1 VGLGLPSALANYM
14 IVGNGKVQ
22 AGMAI
27 VNGGL
32 CIDNDGWCTAST
44 TGRISSVTSTT
55 GGSDVAE
62 MYNSSEALEPGDVVA
77 ITEPRNF
84 VKVAN
89 GAAGDIA
96 LGIVSTEPGVLLGLQ
111 PDANDTKGLVQ
122 DVETDGETAATTIID
137 VKTVNKFPIALAGRV
152 PVKVS
157 VENGEIN
164 PGDYLM
170 LSSTTPGVAV
180 KAVVAGQIVGQA
192 LEGYSNSAE
201 GKILVFVK
209 NTYYP
214 GPAGVNIAVSNFDQ
228 TADLSETE
236 GLGATILKFFDG
248 LGIKVINGIA
258 YMKNLFVERLTVG
271 TAEKPSGITLYDE
284 DTGDPYCLKIKN
296 GGMVSIAGECVGMVE
311 VIQPITDN
319 DNSQATT
326 TATTTSPTITDN
338 NNSTTTA
345 TSTITNNNGGNQ
357 NSTTTAITTPETVT
371 NNDNSQTTTTT
382 PETVTNNSNNAETV
396 TDNSSG
402 DSKTTTTS
410 NNP

>member
-1 VGLGLPSALANYM
+1 LQFNGSGATSTVGFFVSTTTGSAAGVGLGLPSALANYM

-122 DVETDGETAATTIID
+122 DVETDGETVSTTTID
-137 VKTVNKFPIALAGRV
+137 VKTINKFPIALAGRV

-157 VENGEIN
+157 IQNGEIN

-192 LEGYSNSAE
+192 LEGYSDSAE
-201 GKILVFVK
+201 GKILIFVK

-214 GPAGVNIAVSNFDQ
+214 GPAQVANVATSTFDQ
-228 TADLSETE
+228 AADLSESE

-248 LGIKVINGIA
+248 LGIKVMNGIA

-271 TAEKPSGITLYDE
+271 TTERPSGITLYDE

-296 GGMVSIAGECVGMVE
+296 GGMG
-311 VIQPITDN
+311 
-319 DNSQATT
+319 QAPRCTNW
-326 TATTTSPTITDN
+326 TTSAGGVFAIVGLVGHTDSDWISYGVN
-338 NNSTTTA
+338 ASCG
-345 TSTITNNNGGNQ
+345 I
-357 NSTTTAITTPETVT
+357 PERLYCI
-371 NNDNSQTTTTT
+371 SQ
-382 PETVTNNSNNAETV
+382 
-396 TDNSSG
+396 
-402 DSKTTTTS
+402 
-410 NNP
+410 